1 MRIYLK
7 CTLQFF
13 LLSIVIAGNS
23 QNVSFDS
30 TFGVNARTFTQNG
43 NASVFA
49 SVYKFTT
56 VKSDGSFFMAGDYS
70 QPDTNYFVT
79 KFKPTGSIDSS
90 FAANGKL
97 FIKRANFGINAI
109 LSSGIDS
116 SNRFFF
122 VGRIP
127 SPSGSNFFR
136 LRAVRYTADAR
147 VDSSFGINGIADMPF
162 DNLVLSG
169 IEYPVAAYKN
179 GRLLISHLLYEGINS
194 SCGLVRL
201 KENGKLDSSFGL
213 NGKVFLPAAPGL
225 TTFYT
230 LDIQPDEKILFTR
243 LLNSVV
249 GIFRYNTNGTIDNSF
264 NQNGIVNID
273 YPATFNSIQAIRIL
287 SNNKILLSAGS
298 IAGYYLYRFH
308 ANGTRDSSFG
318 GIGYVPYKYGY
329 STRARDFAEQPDGKI
344 LAAGV
349 IQDNQQPFPN
359 INTLITR
366 TNIDGSIDSTFDNDG
381 VWFFN
386 YAGDPASGMKH
397 IALLQSGKIL
407 FSGLESGAGWAQ
419 FVTYRLK
426 EVSVSAPSVV
436 WSNSSVSVIANDCSS
451 QVKINW
457 STTSEANTSY
467 FKIQHSTNNV
477 QFNTIAQIAAAGNS
491 ISIKNYEYI
500 HASPQ
505 VGNNYYKI
513 SVITTDGREFI
524 YGTLTGAVTSSAAPL
539 FQWEPHET
547 IKRLNNDCLSAIKLH
562 YKTLRPLVS
571 DSIIIEHST
580 DSLNFATIARVAVNN
595 PQAPTTNYEYIH
607 QNPVLGKNYYRLRTK
622 DPSGSCY
629 SVVYKAELKDINN
642 IIIYPVPATD
652 KIFFSQSL
660 PEGSQLTIFD
670 MKGSLVLSKT
680 FVSATNRLDLPL
692 LASGQY
698 IMKVYTSCNE
708 KVFRFIKMP

>member
-7 CTLQFF
+7 CTLHFF
-13 LLSIVIAGNS
+13 LLSISIASNS

-30 TFGVNARTFTQNG
+30 TFGINARTFTQNG

-79 KFKPTGSIDSS
+79 KFKPNGNIDSS
-90 FAANGKL
+90 FAVNGKL
-97 FIKRANFGINAI
+97 FIRRANFGVNAI

-127 SPSGSNFFR
+127 SPSGSSFFR
-136 LRAVRYTADAR
+136 LRAVRFTADAK

-169 IEYPVAAYKN
+169 INYPVAAYKN
-179 GRLLISHLLYEGINS
+179 GRLLICHLLYEGINF

-213 NGKVFLPAAPGL
+213 NGKVFLPTAPGQ

-230 LDIQPDEKILFTR
+230 LDIQSDEKILFTR
-243 LLNSVV
+243 LFNSVV
-249 GIFRYNTNGTIDNSF
+249 GIFRCNTNGTIDNSF
-264 NQNGIVNID
+264 NQNGMVNID
-273 YPATFNSIQAIRIL
+273 YPAAFNAIQAIRIL
-287 SNNKILLSAGS
+287 SNNKIILSAGS

-308 ANGTRDSSFG
+308 ANGTRDSTFG
-318 GIGYVPYKYGY
+318 GIGHVPYNYGFKTY
-329 STRARDFAEQPDGKI
+329 ARDFAEQPEGKI

-349 IQDNQQPFPN
+349 IQDNQQPTPN

-366 TNIDGSIDSTFDNDG
+366 TNNDGSVDSTFDNDG

-386 YAGDPASGMKH
+386 YAGNPSSGMKH
-397 IALLQSGKIL
+397 IALLQSGKLLI
-407 FSGLESGAGWAQ
+407 SGLESGPDWAQ
-419 FVTYRLK
+419 FVTYRLN
-426 EVSVSAPSVV
+426 EVYASAPSVV
-436 WSNSSVSVIANDCSS
+436 WSNGSVSVIANDCSS

-457 STTSEANTSY
+457 SSTSETNTSY
-467 FKIQHSTNNV
+467 FKIQHSTNNF
-477 QFNTIAQIAAAGNS
+477 QFNTIAQIPAAGNS
-491 ISIKNYEYI
+491 TSIKNYEYI

-513 SVITTDGREFI
+513 SVITANSSEFI
-524 YGTLTGAVTSSAAPL
+524 YGTLTGTITSSAAPL
-539 FQWEPHET
+539 FQWEPHEI
-547 IKRLNNDCLSAIKLH
+547 IKRLNNDCMPAIKLH
-562 YKTLRPLVS
+562 YKTLRLLVS
-571 DSIIIEHST
+571 DSIIIEYST
-580 DSLNFATIARVAVNN
+580 DSLNFATIAMVPISNS
-595 PQAPTTNYEYIH
+595 QGQTTNYEYIH
-607 QNPVLGKNYYRLRTK
+607 QNPVFGKNYYRLRIN

-660 PEGSQLTIFD
+660 PEGSQIIVFD

-680 FVSATNRLDLPL
+680 FVSATNRLDLPF

-698 IMKVYTSCNE
+698 IVKIYNFCTE